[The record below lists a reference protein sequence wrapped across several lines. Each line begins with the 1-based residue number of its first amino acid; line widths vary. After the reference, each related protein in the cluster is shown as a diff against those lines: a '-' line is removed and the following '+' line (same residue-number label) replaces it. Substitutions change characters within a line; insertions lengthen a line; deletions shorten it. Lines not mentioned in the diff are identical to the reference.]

1 MASLVETEL
10 QLYTAIDLKQKTFLR
25 WLITFHFFFYA
36 VCQFFDFA
44 GLLDDVNRKGVFAGF
59 IHRLLEFCGQ
69 LQQSFRI
76 AVQLGLTFLVSLLFQ
91 RLTECF
97 VCGIIGNRPLAR
109 CFLDLGSTALK
120 TGDRLKTANDEK

>member
-10 QLYTAIDLKQKTFLR
+10 QLYTANCFGER
-25 WLITFHFFFYA
+25 PSSGRLIAFHFFFYA

-76 AVQLGLTFLVSLLFQ
+76 AAQLGLTFLVGLLFQ
-91 RLTECF
+91 RLAERF